1 MRVLREAVQLGVHRE
16 APGKL
21 REEEGEGEEENR
33 QEMIMS
39 DSLHNIFHNAST
51 ITQLIDFVMN

>member
-1 MRVLREAVQLGVHRE
+1 MARILGTSSGGHVVSSHVKR
-16 APGKL
+16 
-21 REEEGEGEEENR
+21 EGEEENR